1 MFADRVALI
10 ALSTLSLVS
19 AQANSNS
26 TFTIDPDEVTP
37 LEHSNW
43 CTAQTN
49 SCNTLCGSVL
59 QNNCDL
65 TTLDFL
71 CECEGDSYPDM
82 NLYQNT
88 IPWFVC
94 TKLQDN
100 CIEANV
106 GNANGQKNC
115 TATYGDKCGTEDV
128 NDHKGEG
135 AATVTTSSS
144 ASAEPTS
151 TESSTA
157 SSLTSSSMDG
167 AAPTA
172 HAQFI
177 GNGAAAVALGLL
189 AYAL

>member
-49 SCNTLCGSVL
+49 SCNTLCGTVL

-65 TTLDFL
+65 
-71 CECEGDSYPDM
+71 
-82 NLYQNT
+82 
-88 IPWFVC
+88 FVC

-144 ASAEPTS
+144 ATAEPTS